1 MLGSHRPHGINEAQH
16 RNQRDSP
23 KEAANDMFEETDS
36 LLLDKLIHHV
46 AEDSAYSVEALV
58 GLANVCEACIIEQD
72 FLDDKNCNGFAEL

>member
-1 MLGSHRPHGINEAQH
+1 
-16 RNQRDSP
+16 
-23 KEAANDMFEETDS
+23 MFEETDS

-58 GLANVCEACIIEQD
+58 GLANVCEACIVEQD